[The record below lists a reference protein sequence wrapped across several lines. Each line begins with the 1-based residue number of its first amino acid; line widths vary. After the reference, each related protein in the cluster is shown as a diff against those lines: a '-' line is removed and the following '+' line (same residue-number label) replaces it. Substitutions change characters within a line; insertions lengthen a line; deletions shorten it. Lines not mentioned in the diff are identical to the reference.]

1 MPKTSSDDERK
12 RRAFFRLVERYNQ
25 LGAMLPE
32 PDQMDTADAEAVK
45 LVLREMDRTKVAI
58 DVILNGETV
67 S

>member
-1 MPKTSSDDERK
+1 VPSEDDRK
-12 RRAFFRLVERYNQ
+12 RETFYRLVERYNQ

-32 PDQMDTADAEAVK
+32 PDAMDTADVEAVK

-58 DVILNGETV
+58 DIILNGETV